1 MAGLTAERTKLIRG
15 AIFVVFVLLTISFMY
30 PFAFMFINSFKT
42 VPDYRTDPF
51 ALPQKWAVENYV
63 AMFTGFKILQLFRNT
78 LIVSVS
84 TVALL
89 ITVGTFA
96 SYGLAKL
103 PFRGREAVRLAM
115 LSTMIIPTQVIMI
128 PLYVMF
134 SRAHLIN
141 NFLSVIL
148 AQLGTGISAVTFL
161 MTSNFR
167 TIPNELFEAS
177 IMDGAGYF
185 NRVWNIVLPL
195 GRPVIMLV
203 IIFYF
208 ISSWNKL
215 LLPMIFLQKLE
226 LRMIMPA
233 LAGLMDKY
241 KRYPTYQ
248 LAGLFLSAIPA
259 VTVYVVCQKFIIK
272 GMTLGSFR

>member
-1 MAGLTAERTKLIRG
+1 MAGLRAERTKLVRG

-30 PFAFMFINSFKT
+30 PFAFMFINSLKT
-42 VPDYRTDPF
+42 VADYRTDPF

-63 AMFTGFKILQLFRNT
+63 AMITGFKILQLFRNT

-96 SYGLAKL
+96 SYGFAKL
-103 PFRGREAVRLAM
+103 PFRGRGVVRLAM
-115 LSTMIIPTQVIMI
+115 LGTMIIPTQVIMI

-167 TIPNELFEAS
+167 TIPNELLEAS

-185 NRVWNIVLPL
+185 DRVWNIVLPL

-259 VTVYVVCQKFIIK
+259 VTVYVVCQKYIIK